1 MYNYNVC
8 VFIKS
13 LKTRGNKYYV
23 EDDAAQFPLIM
34 YLIVYLVELFVCI
47 LITCLFRLGEHY
59 APAV

>member
-23 EDDAAQFPLIM
+23 EDDAAQLLISIWLINAISFHPL
-34 YLIVYLVELFVCI
+34 CI
-47 LITCLFRLGEHY
+47 L
-59 APAV
+59 